1 MKAKKIQVSKLKTN
15 PNNPRTINKGK
26 FERLKKSISEFP
38 KMLEIRPIVVD
49 EKFIVLGGNMR
60 LKALKQLGITE
71 TYCIQEND
79 LTPKEKKQFI
89 IKDNASFGDWD
100 WDMLANEWEN
110 AELKDWGIDVW
121 QPEEE
126 EDKEIEKD
134 GFADQIDAYINAQI
148 KQIVLYYNNEEYEI
162 ALNKLEEIRIK
173 ENLEDNTKVFNFLI
187 EKYFKN
193 EL

>member
-1 MKAKKIQVSKLKTN
+1 
-15 PNNPRTINKGK
+15 
-26 FERLKKSISEFP
+26 
-38 KMLEIRPIVVD
+38 
-49 EKFIVLGGNMR
+49 
-60 LKALKQLGITE
+60 
-71 TYCIQEND
+71 
-79 LTPKEKKQFI
+79 
-89 IKDNASFGDWD
+89 
-100 WDMLANEWEN
+100 MLANEWEN

-162 ALNKLEEIRIK
+162 VLNKLEEIRIK